1 MLDTSTVQARNEE
14 LMRKTGISL
23 AATIY
28 RRPAT
33 IVLRGE
39 LGAGK
44 TTFVQGLAAGLGITE
59 RITSPTYALE
69 QRYGGET
76 LSHIDLYRLTPVQA
90 TEFFRTLDPFP
101 GLRVIEWSDRTAI
114 EPDIEIDIAETGEGR
129 SIAVSFRDIAVP
141 MDSEVDAWMELVTL
155 PEHIRK
161 HVRKVAEVAE
171 KVADAVE
178 LQGRIVRKKALRA
191 AALSHDL
198 LRFVDFASMTGD
210 DVYSPAPHETDTWI
224 TMKKSYG
231 TPHEVAAQKFL
242 EEHGYPDI
250 GHIVLTHRGY
260 GQSKVPETI
269 EQLILAYSDKRAII
283 DSVVTLDERFDDFI
297 VRYGKG
303 KESDDARAWR
313 AEIKLIE
320 TKLFPDGAPF

>member
-210 DVYSPAPHETDTWI
+210 DVYS
-224 TMKKSYG
+224 
-231 TPHEVAAQKFL
+231 
-242 EEHGYPDI
+242 
-250 GHIVLTHRGY
+250 
-260 GQSKVPETI
+260 
-269 EQLILAYSDKRAII
+269 
-283 DSVVTLDERFDDFI
+283 
-297 VRYGKG
+297 
-303 KESDDARAWR
+303 
-313 AEIKLIE
+313 
-320 TKLFPDGAPF
+320 